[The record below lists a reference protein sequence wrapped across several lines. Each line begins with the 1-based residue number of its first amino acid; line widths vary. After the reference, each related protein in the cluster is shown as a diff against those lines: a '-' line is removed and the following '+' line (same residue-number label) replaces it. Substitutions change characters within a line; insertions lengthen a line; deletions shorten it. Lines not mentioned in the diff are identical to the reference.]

1 MKIGNSSVEIVREP
15 NILKRIELA
24 GRTCYNSQHLITDTS
39 YEKFI
44 TNIIARG
51 HGSVL
56 EHSNIAYKYYT
67 TVDELDIEYVYEW
80 MLARKAVTGSH
91 VLITLEHK
99 DNEYFILISGNV
111 RAWFDFI
118 DEDVNDEHLIDS
130 EDSIAN
136 FKLQLHEDYPLL
148 FAESAMVPWKIEKP
162 VLLTEEELL
171 KINPIHTYYTFK
183 IVTTRDISHQLVRHR
198 TLSFSQQSQRWVN
211 YTLDKNDG
219 EITFI
224 MPRID
229 ENMLDDFEAECE
241 NIQSLY
247 FKMIES
253 GLKPEVARSIL
264 PNCTKTIIYITG
276 KYLDWENFVNLRTEP
291 GAQKE
296 IQDIALQIDKEIK
309 KYYID
314 LY

>member
-1 MKIGNSSVEIVREP
+1 MIIGKSSIETVKEP

-24 GRTCYNSQHLITDTS
+24 GRSCYNSQHLITEGS

-44 TNIIARG
+44 TNIMARG
-51 HGSVL
+51 HLSVT
-56 EHSNIAYKYYT
+56 EHSNIAYKYYST
-67 TVDELDIEYVYEW
+67 TDEYDIEYIYEW
-80 MLARKAVTGSH
+80 MLARKSITNSH
-91 VLITLEHK
+91 VLITLEQEG
-99 DNEYFILISGNV
+99 DIYFILISGNV
-111 RAWFDFI
+111 RSWLDFI
-118 DEDVNDEHLIDS
+118 NEDVNDEHLIDG
-130 EDSIAN
+130 EDTVAN
-136 FKLQLHEDYPLL
+136 FKLKLNEDYPLL
-148 FAESAMVPWKIEKP
+148 FPKPINAPWKFEKP
-162 VLLTEEELL
+162 ILLTEEELVR
-171 KINPIHTYYTFK
+171 INPIHTYYTFK

-198 TLSFSQQSQRWVN
+198 TLSFSQQSQRYVN

-247 FKMIES
+247 FKLIDA
-253 GLKPEVARSIL
+253 GFKPEVARSIL

-276 KYLDWENFVNLRTEP
+276 KYLDWENFIRLRSEE

-296 IQDIALQIDKEIK
+296 IQDIAKYIDREIK

>member
-1 MKIGNSSVEIVREP
+1 MKIGKSSVEIVKEP

-24 GRTCYNSQHLITDTS
+24 GRACYNSQHLITDDS

-44 TNIIARG
+44 KNVVSRG

-56 EHSNIAYKYYT
+56 EHSNIAFKYYT
-67 TVDELDIEYVYEW
+67 TSDDLDIEYIYEW
-80 MLARKAVTGSH
+80 MLARKALTNSH
-91 VLITLEHK
+91 VLITLEHM
-99 DNEYFILISGNV
+99 NGEFFVLISGNA
-111 RAWFDFI
+111 RAWLDFVN
-118 DEDVNDEHLIDS
+118 EDIHDEHLIDS

-136 FKLQLHEDYPLL
+136 FKLELHNAYPII
-148 FAESAMVPWKIEKP
+148 FDPPAKQPWKTEKP
-162 VLLTEEELL
+162 ILLTEEELV

-183 IVTTRDISHQLVRHR
+183 IITTRDITHQLVRHR

-224 MPRID
+224 MPRIED
-229 ENMLDDFEAECE
+229 DMLDDFMAECE
-241 NIQSLY
+241 NIQSMY
-247 FKMIES
+247 FKMIDA

-276 KYLDWENFVNLRTEP
+276 KYLDWENFINLRREEN
-291 GAQKE
+291 AQKE
-296 IQDIALQIDKEIK
+296 IQDIANQIDKEIK
-309 KYYID
+309 KFYID